1 MLKNYFIVAL
11 RTLSKNRVFTIINII
26 GLGLAL
32 AVCIV
37 AFFNHMFNYE
47 FDRNNENFDEIYR
60 INSFRDMEGREQE
73 YGSVPATLGLHL
85 KKDIP
90 GITHAA
96 RLTRSGSPVKE
107 GDEVFPSQISY
118 VDPEFLDIF
127 TFRIIHGE
135 KNSIESQGNVIISST
150 MANRL
155 YGNDFPVGKALTI
168 VNDRNAEFSYIVT
181 GVFEE
186 LPQNSSFRIDILTH
200 FDNFM
205 KMWNV
210 NDADWKFNV
219 TAIFIQV
226 PDKSHVPAINA
237 SLRNYVTVQ
246 NRARED
252 FKLNR
257 WVLVPLKDVGANS
270 RTTWNSGLY
279 PSLHPAAVVSPPI
292 MAIFILLIACFNFA
306 NTSIATFS
314 KRLKEIGLRKTFG
327 GQRSQLVQQFLFE
340 TMVICS
346 LALLTAIALAQ
357 WLVPAYSSLWAYM
370 SIELTFTRYPVFW
383 LFLVLLLSA
392 TGFLSGV
399 YPALYVSSFSPIN
412 VIKGTSGFKGTGR
425 FSATLLTLQFTISV
439 MALVLGVIFVSNARF
454 QKTVDRGYDKDNLI
468 FMPLPPENYV
478 SFRNEIRGN
487 PLIIAAEGTQHH
499 VEWGKSRRP
508 VKYGER
514 QLEVDMLDVGP
525 GYPSAIGLRLV
536 EGRMFEEGRV
546 DADRSA
552 GSVLVNKIFVSGFDW
567 TDPVGH
573 TFTLYDTLKYTVI
586 GVVDDFYTSGLW
598 QKIEPTAVR
607 LAQGD
612 RYNNM
617 AVRGNQQDLP
627 AILEYLREKWKEQ
640 GTNYVFGGRL
650 QEDIMKEEKDIN
662 GSIMKVNIFLA
673 LAAGI
678 LSLIGMYN
686 MVSLDIIKRTREVG
700 IRKIQG
706 APVPGIMFL
715 MSRKFLIVL
724 GLASLFGCI
733 GGYYLSYS
741 LMDSIWDY
749 FVGIKAGMLIFSAMV
764 LVTATVLTI
773 ILKIMKAATRNPTVC
788 LRYE

>member
-1 MLKNYFIVAL
+1 MFKNYLIVAS
-11 RTLSKNRVFTIINII
+11 RTLLKNRVFTIINIF

-47 FDRNNENFDEIYR
+47 FDRNNENFGEIYR
-60 INSFRDMEGREQE
+60 INSFRDMQGREQE

-90 GITHAA
+90 GITKAA

-127 TFRIIHGE
+127 TFNLVQGE
-135 KNSIESQGNVIISST
+135 KESIESQGNVIISST

-168 VNDRNAEFSYIVT
+168 VNDRNAEFSYTVT
-181 GVFEE
+181 GVFED

-226 PDKSHVPAINA
+226 PDKSHVPSINA
-237 SLRNYVTVQ
+237 SLRNYVAVQ

-252 FKLNR
+252 FILNR

-279 PSLHPAAVVSPPI
+279 PSLHPAAVISPPL

-327 GQRSQLVQQFLFE
+327 GQRRQLVQQFMFE
-340 TMVICS
+340 TLMICS
-346 LALLTAIALAQ
+346 LALLTGIAIAQ

-370 SIELTFTRYPVFW
+370 SIELTFTAYPVFW
-383 LFLVLLLSA
+383 LFLILLLA
-392 TGFLSGV
+392 VTGFLSGV
-399 YPALYVSSFSPIN
+399 YPALYVSSFSPMD

-468 FMPLPPENYV
+468 IMPLPPENYV
-478 SFRNEIRGN
+478 SFRNEVRGN
-487 PLIIAAEGTQHH
+487 PMITAAEGTQNH

-508 VKYGER
+508 VKDGEK

-546 DADRSA
+546 GADRSA
-552 GSVLVNKIFVSGFDW
+552 GSVLVNKIFVSGFGW
-567 TDPVGH
+567 ADPVGH
-573 TFTLYDTLKYTVI
+573 TFTMYDTLKYTVI
-586 GVVDDFYTSGLW
+586 GVVEDFYTSGLW
-598 QKIEPTAVR
+598 QKIEPTFVR
-607 LAQGD
+607 LAQQD
-612 RYNNM
+612 WYYSM
-617 AVRGNQQDLP
+617 AVRGSKEDLP

-640 GTNYVFGGRL
+640 GTNFVFGGRL
-650 QEDIMKEEKDIN
+650 QEDVMQEEKDIN

-673 LAAGI
+673 LAAAI

-686 MVSLDIIKRTREVG
+686 MVSLDVIKRTREVG

-715 MSRKFLIVL
+715 MSRKFLVVL

-741 LMDSIWDY
+741 LLDSIWDY
-749 FVGIKAGMLIFSAMV
+749 FVGIKASMLIFSALGVV
-764 LVTATVLTI
+764 LATMLTI
-773 ILKIMKAATRNPTVC
+773 IFKIMRAATRNPTVS

>member
-47 FDRNNENFDEIYR
+47 FDRNNKNFDEIYR

-90 GITHAA
+90 GITYAA

-127 TFRIIHGE
+127 TFNLVHGE
-135 KNSIESQGNVIISST
+135 KKSIESQGNVIISST

-155 YGNDFPVGKALTI
+155 YGNDFPLGKALTI
-168 VNDRNAEFSYIVT
+168 VNDRNVEFSYIVT

-226 PDKSHVPAINA
+226 PDKSNVPSINA
-237 SLRNYVTVQ
+237 SLRNYVVVQ

-252 FKLNR
+252 FKMNR

-346 LALLTAIALAQ
+346 LALLTAIAIAQ

-383 LFLVLLLSA
+383 LFLVLLLSL

-439 MALVLGVIFVSNARF
+439 MALVMGVIFVSNARF

-468 FMPLPPENYV
+468 VMPLPPENYV

-487 PLIIAAEGTQHH
+487 PLITAAEGTQNH

-508 VKYGER
+508 VKDGEK
-514 QLEVDMLDVGP
+514 QLEVDMMDVGP

-552 GSVLVNKIFVSGFDW
+552 GSVLVNRIFVSGFGW
-567 TDPVGH
+567 PDPVGR

-586 GVVDDFYTSGLW
+586 GVVEDFYTSGLW

-607 LAQGD
+607 LAQSD
-612 RYNNM
+612 RYYNM
-617 AVRGNQQDLP
+617 AVRGSNKDLP

-640 GTNYVFGGRL
+640 GTNFVFGGRL
-650 QEDIMKEEKDIN
+650 QEDIMQEEKDIN

-673 LAAGI
+673 LAAAI

-686 MVSLDIIKRTREVG
+686 MVSLDVIKRTREVG

-706 APVPGIMFL
+706 APVPVIMLL
-715 MSRKFLIVL
+715 MSRKFLVVL

-773 ILKIMKAATRNPTVC
+773 IFKILKAATRNPTVC

>member
-26 GLGLAL
+26 GLGLSL

-60 INSFRDMEGREQE
+60 INSFRDMQGREQE

-85 KKDIP
+85 KQDIP
-90 GITHAA
+90 GIKHAA

-127 TFRIIHGE
+127 TFRLIHGE
-135 KNSIESQGNVIISST
+135 KNSIESQGNVLISNT

-155 YGNDFPVGKALTI
+155 YGTDFPVGKSLTI
-168 VNDRNAEFSYIVT
+168 VNDRNTEFSYTVT
-181 GVFEE
+181 GVFED

-226 PDKSHVPAINA
+226 SDKSIVPSINA
-237 SLRNYVTVQ
+237 SLRNYVAVQ

-279 PSLHPAAVVSPPI
+279 PSLHPAAVISPPI
-292 MAIFILLIACFNFA
+292 MALFILLIACFNFA

-383 LFLVLLLSA
+383 LFLVLLLSV

-468 FMPLPPENYV
+468 VMPLPPENYV

-487 PLIIAAEGTQHH
+487 PLITAAEGTQHH

-508 VKYGER
+508 VKDGER
-514 QLEVDMLDVGP
+514 QLEVDMMDVGP
-525 GYPSAIGLRLV
+525 GYASAIGLRLV

-552 GSVLVNKIFVSGFDW
+552 GSVLVNKIFVSGFGW

-573 TFTLYDTLKYTVI
+573 TFTMYDTLKYTVI
-586 GVVDDFYTSGLW
+586 GVVEDFYTSGLW

-612 RYNNM
+612 RYYSM
-617 AVRGNQQDLP
+617 AVRGSKEDLP

-640 GTNYVFGGRL
+640 GTNFVFGGRL
-650 QEDIMKEEKDIN
+650 QEDIMQEEKDIN

-673 LAAGI
+673 LAAAI

-686 MVSLDIIKRTREVG
+686 MVSLDVIKRTREVG

-706 APVPGIMFL
+706 APVPGIMLL
-715 MSRKFLIVL
+715 MSRKFLVVL
-724 GLASLFGCI
+724 GLASIFGCI

-749 FVGIKAGMLIFSAMV
+749 FVRIKAGMLVFSALV
-764 LVTATVLTI
+764 LVVATMLTI
-773 ILKIMKAATRNPTVC
+773 IFKIMKAAIRNPTEC